1 MQMNT
6 DVLRKGL
13 VELLPRLR
21 RYAYALT
28 GAPADADDLV
38 QTCVERI
45 LTKGVPSEVV
55 LDRWTF
61 RVCKNIWI
69 DEYRALQRQ
78 KAYVE
83 QTRTDQV
90 ESTGDEMISRAAITE
105 VNKAMDQLSDDQRAA
120 LSLVALEGFTYA
132 EAAETLEVPIG
143 TIMSR
148 IARARKSL
156 ANLISDDVF
165 ALANN

>member
-1 MQMNT
+1 MNT
-6 DVLRKGL
+6 DALRKGL

-38 QTCVERI
+38 QSCVERI
-45 LTKGVPSEVV
+45 LTKGVPPEVV

-83 QTRTDQV
+83 QTGIDHD
-90 ESTGDEMISRAAITE
+90 EPTGDEVMMSRAAITE
-105 VNKAMDQLSDDQRAA
+105 VNKAMEQLSDDQRAA

-148 IARARKSL
+148 IARARKTL
-156 ANLISDDVF
+156 INLISDDVF